1 MTGASL
7 FSCFKRLSTSLNSKS
22 DKLIEAE
29 RDIPE
34 ENNQCGATT
43 SRNLPNENDEI
54 SGVRADQ
61 NSLKKEKGPP
71 SSSKRSSLL
80 SFMFCLFELH
90 KSNRYLCSDVYNS
103 ISPKGSHKQEP
114 LAV

>member
-54 SGVRADQ
+54 SGVRAE
-61 NSLKKEKGPP
+61 KKEKGPP

-90 KSNRYLCSDVYNS
+90 KSNKYLCRDVYNS